1 MSNSNQ
7 NKQELKHLVDNARHC
22 LNQLLETDSFDEQV
36 IYYEAL
42 EDIMEYIYRNI
53 KPSSLTNLIKGDEKM
68 ELLEKLKKLNLD
80 EIKEMIVKSERE
92 EDRKF
97 YVDLYN
103 KVLELRY
110 KDMLSD
116 EELYGH
122 FHYLNKIKE

>member
-7 NKQELKHLVDNARHC
+7 NKKELKHLVDNAHHC
-22 LNQLLETDSFDEQV
+22 LNQLLETDDFDEQV
-36 IYYEAL
+36 IYYETL
-42 EDIMEYIYRNI
+42 EDIMEYIFQNI
-53 KPSSLTNLIKGDEKM
+53 RPSFLENKGDEKM
-68 ELLEKLKKLNLD
+68 ELLEKLKRLNLD
-80 EIKEMIVKSERE
+80 EIKEMIVKSETE

-110 KDMLSD
+110 KDILSD